1 MKRVVALL
9 IIIPFLFTSCMGR
22 KKNPALTN
30 LRIDKDIERI
40 TVMNNKYAGK
50 YTIIDKKTIERFSN
64 IILEAKDAKSD
75 STLESDFTFD
85 FYSESKCVVSFKYI
99 AGIEDEN
106 TANLYD
112 DKGRSYHVDNSI
124 EDEFIN
130 RLMKKGS
137 FKHVS
142 EYYESLLSLIF
153 EKINIKNGQIAA
165 VDIKK
170 DFLVTKYITSLEQKK
185 MIENIDNK
193 GITVKFPKESEKY
206 DYYILI
212 DTRKYN
218 DNTCKTYVTVTD
230 SLGSKVIYVLE
241 GNYTNSKWS
250 YYIKYK

>member
-1 MKRVVALL
+1 MKKIILL
-9 IIIPFLFTSCMGR
+9 LIIPFLFTSCIGG
-22 KKNPALTN
+22 KKNQN
-30 LRIDKDIERI
+30 LMSLGLNKDIERI
-40 TVMNNKYAGK
+40 TVTNNKYAGK

-64 IILEAKDAKSD
+64 TILEAKDAKSD
-75 STLESDFTFD
+75 SGLESDFTFE
-85 FYSESKCVVSFKYI
+85 FYSESKSIASFKYI
-99 AGIEDEN
+99 AGIDDES

-112 DKGRSYHVDNSI
+112 DKGRLYHVDNSI

-130 RLMKKGS
+130 RLMKKGN

-153 EKINIKNGQIAA
+153 EKTNIQKGQIAV
-165 VDIKK
+165 VDIRK
-170 DFLVTKYITSLEQKK
+170 DFLVTKYITSIEQKK
-185 MIENIDNK
+185 MIESIDNK
-193 GITVKFPKESEKY
+193 GITVKFPKEAEKY

-241 GNYTNSKWS
+241 GNYIDSKWS
-250 YYIKYK
+250 YYIKFK